1 MRDRPHWDGRPTRLS
16 DGGWG
21 VLIQRI
27 PGAPTPRP
35 GDTVKVRT
43 RRRRNWTARIV
54 AIEEARR
61 QTVVRATGPAEATE
75 VEGLSDAAA
84 PELASSVEDDPL
96 ATLREAADTLHAAT
110 AALRA
115 AQLGGEQEYREVLS
129 AIYYAEDDQGCNLVE
144 AHQVLRFLLPV
155 RNASEHAL
163 EGAGRLLEAATD
175 TLFGARDLLEQVA
188 WLDDFG
194 EVKAASTLRAAI
206 ARMDAAGLLEA
217 AGDAIREAALLL
229 ADPAN
234 PNSADLN
241 QEHREEFLTLRK
253 ICNALRRVLPNARQD
268 ES

>member
-1 MRDRPHWDGRPTRLS
+1 MRDRPHWDGRPTRLP

-21 VLIQRI
+21 VLIQRL
-27 PGAPTPRP
+27 PGAPTPQP

-43 RRRRNWTARIV
+43 RRRRNWTAKIV

-61 QTVVRATGPAEATE
+61 ITVVRATGPAEP
-75 VEGLSDAAA
+75 VEPEDLRDSAP
-84 PELASSVEDDPL
+84 PELGSSVKNDPL
-96 ATLREAADTLHAAT
+96 AALRETADTLHAAA

-115 AQLGGEQEYREVLS
+115 AQLGGEQAYREVLS
-129 AIYYAEDDQGCNLVE
+129 TIYYAEDDQGCNLVE
-144 AHQVLRFLLPV
+144 AHQVLRSRLPV

-163 EGAGRLLEAATD
+163 EGAGRLLESATD
-175 TLFGARDLLEQVA
+175 TLFGAKDLLEQVA

-194 EVKAASTLRAAI
+194 EVKAAGTLRAAI
-206 ARMDAAGLLEA
+206 ARMDASGLLKA

-241 QEHREEFLTLRK
+241 QEHREEFVTLRK
-253 ICNALRRVLPNARQD
+253 ICDALRQVLPNARQD